1 MWGPGKERTDVE
13 VFNREMHRAWWS
25 LPEQRAF
32 NVMIF
37 CDLSWQL
44 FGTGLKNLNWIPHLT
59 DIYWTH
65 SKFKKFL
72 NCFKITLGRRVPRA
86 WRLSG
91 FSLSTSL
98 CYRYRVRAPNHTAG
112 FLPGN
117 HSTPSSIPSCS
128 DPTSLEC
135 SQTPRKWMCALTHG
149 CPDTVSFL
157 ENPAMWLSAV

>member
-1 MWGPGKERTDVE
+1 MKLSQWPRLDMNKVQGSVGTWERETDVE
-13 VFNREMHRAWWS
+13 VFNRQMHRAWWS

-44 FGTGLKNLNWIPHLT
+44 FGTGLKNLYWIPHLT

-72 NCFKITLGRRVPRA
+72 NCFKITLGRSMPRA

-91 FSLSTSL
+91 FFLSTSL
-98 CYRYRVRAPNHTAG
+98 CYWYQVWAPNCTSG
-112 FLPGN
+112 LSPGS
-117 HSTPSSIPSCS
+117 HSTSSAIPSCS
-128 DPTSLEC
+128 NTTSLEC
-135 SQTPRKWMCALTHG
+135 
-149 CPDTVSFL
+149 
-157 ENPAMWLSAV
+157 